1 MLQSTG
7 SQRAGHDF
15 LTEQQQQQK
24 FLHQEKIST
33 LTYQKNNFCRGK
45 EMLKQVY
52 VITSS
57 EVLYKTVLSLICN
70 LPLNHSE
77 ESGWWLLSK
86 SLSKKFSGR
95 AVSVPGEVSDGT
107 SIQLRH
113 GGEGFFWGHND
124 TTVKSSL

>member
-24 FLHQEKIST
+24 FLHQEKKSS
-33 LTYQKNNFCRGK
+33 LTFQKNNFCRGK

-52 VITSS
+52 EITSS

-77 ESGWWLLSK
+77 ESGW
-86 SLSKKFSGR
+86 
-95 AVSVPGEVSDGT
+95 
-107 SIQLRH
+107 
-113 GGEGFFWGHND
+113 
-124 TTVKSSL
+124 